1 MKRSMTLLLLGILAS
16 SSMAQTTSSQTAK
29 NVAQS
34 NSAQAV
40 QTATAPTATTTA
52 SAIICGCEGAPPP
65 EVLAIVNGAKI
76 TAKEVDDAIR
86 LPLAEIQRQVIAAR
100 RL

>member
-16 SSMAQTTSSQTAK
+16 SSMAQTTASQTAK
-29 NVAQS
+29 NVARN

-52 SAIICGCEGAPPP
+52 SAIICGCEGEPPP

-76 TAKEVDDAIR
+76 TAKGISTV
-86 LPLAEIQRQVIAAR
+86 QRVKFAMAM
-100 RL
+100 